1 MRRAKMLLA
10 AALAAAP
17 ALLAGDYVVIANA
30 AFPASEVAAAD
41 VKQLFLG
48 AKTNLGGTA
57 AEPVLAEAGAAHEGF
72 LSTVV
77 GKSDSALR
85 NQFKTLVFTGKGT
98 MPKSFK
104 TDAQIVQYVAKT
116 KGAVGYVA
124 AASATADVKKISLK

>member
-1 MRRAKMLLA
+1 
-10 AALAAAP
+10 
-17 ALLAGDYVVIANA
+17 
-30 AFPASEVAAAD
+30 
-41 VKQLFLG
+41 
-48 AKTNLGGTA
+48 
-57 AEPVLAEAGAAHEGF
+57 
-72 LSTVV
+72 V